1 MASVKRNTDSTG
13 KVTWQALW
21 RDPAGTSR
29 KATFPKKTAAERHL
43 VGIENDKLRGAYVD
57 PARSRVTVGD
67 WSEQW
72 LAGQAHLKEST
83 RARYTGI
90 VTKHVVPR
98 WGRAPLAAVTH
109 AEVTRWIAELS
120 ASGLAP
126 ATVRYVHRVFFMAL
140 ELAVRD
146 GRIARN
152 PAAGVRLPRAGRPE
166 KRFLTHEQVF
176 ALAEAAGPHRVLILT
191 LAYCGLRW
199 GELAALRV
207 RGVDPLRRRLVIAE
221 AVTEVGGQLV
231 WGTPKDHQ
239 CREVPLPRF
248 LANALAQHVAGRGPQ
263 DLVFTTARG
272 AVLRNLNFRRD
283 AFDRAATQ
291 AGLDGL
297 TPHELRHTAAAL
309 AISAGANVKAVQ
321 RMLGHASAAMTLD
334 VYAGLFDAD
343 LDGVADRLGLAH
355 DSLAP
360 LVRPQAKITDLA
372 ERRTGR

>member
-1 MASVKRNTDSTG
+1 MASVERKIDSTG
-13 KVTWQALW
+13 KITWQARW
-21 RDPAGTSR
+21 RDPAGASR
-29 KATFPKKTAAERHL
+29 KATFPRKVDAARHL
-43 VGIENDKLRGAYVD
+43 AGIESDKIRGSYVD
-57 PARSRVTVGD
+57 PVRGRVTVGD

-72 LAGQAHLKEST
+72 LAGQAQLKESA
-83 RARYTGI
+83 RARYAGI
-90 VTKHVVPR
+90 VTKHVIPQ
-98 WGRAPLAAVTH
+98 WGRLPLAAVTH
-109 AEVTRWIAELS
+109 AEVASWVAELA
-120 ASGLAP
+120 ASGLAGS
-126 ATVRYVHRVFFMAL
+126 TVRYVHRVLFMAL

-152 PAAGVRLPRAGRPE
+152 PAAEVRLPRARRPE
-166 KRFLTHEQVF
+166 KRFLTHEQVR
-176 ALAEAAGPHRVLILT
+176 ALADAAGPHRAVILT

-207 RGVDPLRRRLVIAE
+207 QGVDPLRRRLLVTE
-221 AVTEVGGQLV
+221 AVTEVGGRLV

-248 LANALAQHVAGRGPQ
+248 LADALAEQVAGRGPQ

-343 LDGVADRLGLAH
+343 LDGMADRLGLAH
-355 DSLAP
+355 DSLVP
-360 LVRPQAKITDLA
+360 LACPQAKITDLA
-372 ERRTGR
+372 EHRASI